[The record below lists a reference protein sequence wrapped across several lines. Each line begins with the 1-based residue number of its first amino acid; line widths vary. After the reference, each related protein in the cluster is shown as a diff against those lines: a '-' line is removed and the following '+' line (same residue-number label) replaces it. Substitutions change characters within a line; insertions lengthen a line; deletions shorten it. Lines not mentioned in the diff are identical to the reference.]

1 MVSEVGAHP
10 FDWFCAELNQLRALW
25 LISRRTTANMTEVR
39 DPHCQLLAQEM
50 SSSMAAMTVSLQ
62 SVVLQAKEACRRE
75 AAQQLAAA
83 EAAHAERELDL
94 QEQIA
99 EAERRNA
106 RMQELLSRSW
116 QQSDRLAAA
125 VGLMQAK
132 GQAAIEQA
140 STLSAWKAAE
150 VEARRGRQKT
160 ISALSH
166 RRRYVMRTVLCGWR
180 TAARESRHRA
190 IDEFWSENMRNLRG
204 MLQEH
209 YEPQLK
215 AVQDALEAA
224 RSETAA
230 TLAAKRDLERQ
241 LKTAF
246 MQAASKLNLEA
257 VSIVHNI
264 QVDSGVRGDS

>member
-1 MVSEVGAHP
+1 MPAVH
-10 FDWFCAELNQLRALW
+10 
-25 LISRRTTANMTEVR
+25 
-39 DPHCQLLAQEM
+39 DPHCLLLAQELD
-50 SSSMAAMTVSLQ
+50 SSVTAMTASLQ
-62 SVVLQAKEACRRE
+62 GVVLEAKAACQRE

-99 EAERRNA
+99 EAEQRNA
-106 RMQELLSRSW
+106 RMQQLLSRSW
-116 QQSDRLAAA
+116 QQCDRLADA
-125 VGLMQAK
+125 VGLKQSQA
-132 GQAAIEQA
+132 QEALEQA
-140 STLSAWKAAE
+140 CTVSSWKDAAT
-150 VEARRGRQKT
+150 EARRERQKT
-160 ISALSH
+160 MSALFH
-166 RRRYVMRTVLCGWR
+166 RRRYVMRCCLCGWR

-215 AVQDALEAA
+215 SVQDALGTA

-230 TLAAKRDLERQ
+230 TLAAKVELERQ

-257 VSIVHNI
+257 VSIMQHI
-264 QVDSGVRGDS
+264 QVDSGVQGDC

>member
-1 MVSEVGAHP
+1 MP
-10 FDWFCAELNQLRALW
+10 
-25 LISRRTTANMTEVR
+25 TAR
-39 DPHCQLLAQEM
+39 DPHCLLLAQEL
-50 SSSMAAMTVSLQ
+50 SSSTTALTASLQ
-62 SVVLQAKEACRRE
+62 GVVLQAKAACERE

-83 EAAHAERELDL
+83 EAAHAKRELDL

-99 EAERRNA
+99 EMEQKNE

-116 QQSDRLAAA
+116 QQTDRLAAA
-125 VGLMQAK
+125 HGAAQA
-132 GQAAIEQA
+132 QAQEAIEQTWMI
-140 STLSAWKAAE
+140 STLKSAAD
-150 VEARRGRQKT
+150 EARCERQKT
-160 ISALSH
+160 VSALFH
-166 RRRYVMRTVLCGWR
+166 RGRCIMRTTLCGWR

-209 YEPQLK
+209 YDPQLK
-215 AVQDALEAA
+215 AVTDALAAA
-224 RSETAA
+224 RRETAA
-230 TLAAKRDLERQ
+230 TLAAKGQLERQ